1 MLLVSF
7 YIITDIMNIQQDDNA
22 QKGKFFIEE
31 NGEEAASM
39 HYVYAGDQKFII
51 DHTVVSP
58 QHEGKGLGKEL
69 LKATVA
75 YAREKKMKI
84 IPLCPFA
91 KAMMQKN
98 RAEYADVLA

>member
-7 YIITDIMNIQQDDNA
+7 YIITDIMDIQQDNNSK
-22 QKGKFFIEE
+22 KGKFYIEE
-31 NGEEAASM
+31 NGEEIASM
-39 HYVYAGDQKFII
+39 HYVYAEDKKFII

-75 YAREKKMKI
+75 YARDKKMKI

-98 RAEYADVLA
+98 KAEYVDVLA